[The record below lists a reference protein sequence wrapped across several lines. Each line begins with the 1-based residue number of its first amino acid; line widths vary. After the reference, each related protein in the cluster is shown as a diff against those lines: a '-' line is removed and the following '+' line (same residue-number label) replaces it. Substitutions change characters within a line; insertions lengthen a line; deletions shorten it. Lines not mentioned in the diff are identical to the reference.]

1 MEILVADEQLLQQI
15 VYLIWLIAFVG
26 PSDSLKTSPL
36 SCSCH
41 EIEHGAVP
49 TLCMAAPEYEA
60 GPLHCQ
66 MRLMKAHKNF
76 PKQQY
81 LQKFVRDSAD
91 MHCRVYSKHSDNS
104 GVKPPFAGGA

>member
-1 MEILVADEQLLQQI
+1 
-15 VYLIWLIAFVG
+15 
-26 PSDSLKTSPL
+26 
-36 SCSCH
+36 
-41 EIEHGAVP
+41 
-49 TLCMAAPEYEA
+49 
-60 GPLHCQ
+60 
-66 MRLMKAHKNF
+66 MKAHKNY